1 MKKMKLFSWIFF
13 GLLCAAQL
21 GMIVFQILSYERTLK
36 EGEVFYLN
44 VLPLDPYDPF
54 RGRYVMLRFDENATK
69 APLAKGESM
78 AHHAKAYAVFEH
90 DAQGDRIQEIRFIK
104 PLSGNFLEVSV
115 NALKQ
120 KGRAIYKNTKMD
132 PPDTVYFSLPFDRF
146 YMREELAPKAEKV
159 LRQRSGITVRAKL
172 RILEG
177 KGVIEDLMVADTP
190 LGQYVQTP

>member
-1 MKKMKLFSWIFF
+1 MKKMKLIGWICF
-13 GLLCAAQL
+13 GVLCVAQL
-21 GMIVFQILSYERTLK
+21 GVIVFQIMSYERALK

-54 RGRYVMLRFDENATK
+54 RGRYVMLRFDSNATK
-69 APLAKGESM
+69 APLAKGETM
-78 AHHAKAYAVFEH
+78 QELPKAYALFEH
-90 DAQGDRIQEIRFIK
+90 HEANDVIK
-104 PLSGNFLEVSV
+104 EVSFSKPRSGHFLEVAV
-115 NALKQ
+115 NASLQ
-120 KGRAIYKNTKMD
+120 KGRSIYKNTKMD
-132 PPDTVYFSLPFDRF
+132 SADTVYFSLPFDRF

-159 LRQRSGITVRAKL
+159 LRQSSGVKVRAKL